1 MDEGTLRIG
10 EFARRVAVSP
20 ELLRAW
26 EARYGLLQPIRSGGG
41 FRLYTAQ
48 DGERVARMKAG
59 LDEGLS
65 AAEVARRALAQAR
78 PPDGLLEDAQR
89 RLLSA
94 ARIYDEPALHAIL
107 DEALAGFALET
118 VLQELILPA
127 LREVGAQWERGDLEI
142 GQEHFASNLVRER
155 LLGLGRFWGRGGG
168 PLTILACA
176 PGERHDIGLI
186 AFGLV
191 LRSHGWRILFL
202 GSDTPLS
209 TLGQAIATT
218 TPRLVVVAS
227 MDSSLLESE
236 ARELRRLSR
245 SAPLVLSG
253 AGASEELCRALG
265 VERLD
270 GDVVAAAHAVA
281 RGQLTP

>member
-1 MDEGTLRIG
+1 MKRLVTGATGLG
-10 EFARRVAVSP
+10 LRRV
-20 ELLRAW
+20 
-26 EARYGLLQPIRSGGG
+26 
-41 FRLYTAQ
+41 
-48 DGERVARMKAG
+48 
-59 LDEGLS
+59 
-65 AAEVARRALAQAR
+65 
-78 PPDGLLEDAQR
+78 
-89 RLLSA
+89 
-94 ARIYDEPALHAIL
+94 
-107 DEALAGFALET
+107 
-118 VLQELILPA
+118 
-127 LREVGAQWERGDLEI
+127 
-142 GQEHFASNLVRER
+142 
-155 LLGLGRFWGRGGG
+155 
-168 PLTILACA
+168 
-176 PGERHDIGLI
+176 
-186 AFGLV
+186 LV
-191 LRSHGWRILFL
+191 LAVVLALTAFVVPQSSHREAPVSLVKGEGASGVDHNRNVVWILFL